1 MVAAAAPQTTLMITM
16 TGVLEFRRQA
26 LAVRLEA
33 GVQVLHLTEDPEPG
47 HREARLAAA
56 MEEVVLEDL
65 EGQQMDRL
73 ELEEMAGPREE
84 FPLELLEAS
93 VAVQE
98 GLVVLVLA
106 EVQDCREAAM
116 PDLMMMNQRESVV
129 PGGRLRDCPE
139 VEGTALD
146 RRVQDLVSD

>member
-1 MVAAAAPQTTLMITM
+1 MVSAAAPQTTLMITM

-73 ELEEMAGPREE
+73 ELEEVAGPREE
-84 FPLELLEAS
+84 FPLELEAS

-106 EVQDCREAAM
+106 EVQDCREEAM

-146 RRVQDLVSD
+146 RRSQDLVSD